1 VLLPVPNNY
10 RSGSP
15 ALSLIDLLRLLLAY
29 RMKKLEDAL
38 LLLVFSVGSGV
49 SLIFVMRA
57 VGFTSPLF
65 AVIATCAALGFTALA
80 RRCIVMKP
88 PRPLQR
94 VRLWEVKGVL
104 YRKLGVRTFGALLRG
119 SPLRYLNST
128 VYLSRW
134 PGDPAAVRAQIEAAE
149 AAHLWAI
156 VLIIPY
162 AVYAAIQSRWS
173 TLLWLTIFNMG
184 VNVYPA
190 LHLRWAR
197 GRLTRVPDRRL
208 LNRSRTRPLAATPTR
223 D

>member
-1 VLLPVPNNY
+1 
-10 RSGSP
+10 
-15 ALSLIDLLRLLLAY
+15 
-29 RMKKLEDAL
+29 MKKLGDAL
-38 LLLVFSVGSGV
+38 LILVFSVGSGV

-65 AVIATCAALGFTALA
+65 AVIAACVTLGFTAFA
-80 RRCIVMKP
+80 RRCIVLKP
-88 PRPLQR
+88 PRPLQQ
-94 VRLWEVKGVL
+94 VRSWEVGGVV

-119 SPLRYLNST
+119 SPLRYLNT
-128 VYLSRW
+128 AVYLDRW
-134 PGDPAAVRAQIEAAE
+134 PGDPAAVCTQMEAAE

-162 AVYAAIQSRWS
+162 AIYAAVQRRWS

-197 GRLTRVPDRRL
+197 GRLIRVRERKL
-208 LNRSRTRPLAATPTR
+208 LVRSRTRPLAVRPMP